1 MPGEA
6 IRSTKTENYE
16 KAYSTPITPLCA
28 DYDLWLG
35 ILNVV
40 FALAVQRQE
49 YELE

>member
-1 MPGEA
+1 LV
-6 IRSTKTENYE
+6 
-16 KAYSTPITPLCA
+16 AYSTPITPLCA

-49 YELE
+49 LNLFIVFKKTLAI